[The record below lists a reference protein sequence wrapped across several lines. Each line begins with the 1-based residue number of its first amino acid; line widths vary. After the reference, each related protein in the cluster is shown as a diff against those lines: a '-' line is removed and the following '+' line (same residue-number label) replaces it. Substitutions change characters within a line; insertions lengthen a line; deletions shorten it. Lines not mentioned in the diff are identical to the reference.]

1 MPLHH
6 GGRLNERESG
16 LPAGPESTQP
26 DPDEPVAVL
35 EAWLPFLPL
44 VDCQLMTEREV
55 FEREIALGLQRAEGA
70 AKHCSEDIP
79 HSLASLR

>member
-1 MPLHH
+1 MPPHH
-6 GGRLNERESG
+6 GGRLNERGSG

-35 EAWLPFLPL
+35 EAWLAFLPL
-44 VDCQLMTEREV
+44 VDRQLMT
-55 FEREIALGLQRAEGA
+55 EREIALGLQRAEGA
-70 AKHCSEDIP
+70 AKNCSEDIP